1 VQRNVFMSQPTSPN
15 WFDQTPDC
23 AYLRERQII
32 GKPKD
37 RSIPRLLPISHA
49 TLWRMVKDGRFPNP
63 HKLGPNTTVW
73 LCADIRRYLLSASK

>member
-1 VQRNVFMSQPTSPN
+1 MSNPISPN
-15 WFDQTPDC
+15 WFDQTPDS

-49 TLWRMVKDGRFPNP
+49 TLWRMVKDGRFPSP
-63 HKLGPNTTVW
+63 YRLGPNSVGW
-73 LCADIRRYLLSASK
+73 RCADIRSYLQGVSK